1 MVEGEPMKRTIG
13 VLAGLG
19 LLFAGIGA
27 VAQSDITVFPLGT
40 TTMIYNVSSE
50 DTSEPQILELVVT
63 SHGDDR
69 YTVRMVTE
77 QTGNEDELATGFGFM
92 FGAASVSSGGGHDAD
107 MSSLTALMDQRDRL
121 QEGQDYLLPGGGLFK
136 SIVGVTIADVWC
148 LQGSYIDEDDENVR
162 MTVAFAL
169 TNPVYISPLIRAE
182 ELRDG
187 EWVETFSLELVE
199 YTHVE
204 SGE

>member
-1 MVEGEPMKRTIG
+1 MKRTIG

-27 VAQSDITVFPLGT
+27 VAQSDIDVFPLGT
-40 TTMIYNVSSE
+40 TTMIYSVTSE
-50 DTSEPQILELVVT
+50 DMTGSQTLELVVT
-63 SHGDDR
+63 SYGDDR

-107 MSSLTALMDQRDRL
+107 YSSLTALMDQRDRL
-121 QEGQDYLLPGGGLFK
+121 QEGQDYLLPGGGSFEG
-136 SIVGVTIADVWC
+136 IVGVTIADVWC
-148 LQGSYIDEDDENVR
+148 LEGSYIDADDENVR

-169 TNPVYISPLIRAE
+169 TNPVYISPRIVAE

-187 EWVETFSLELVE
+187 TWVETFRLELVE
-199 YTHVE
+199 YTVVE
-204 SGE
+204 GEG

>member
-1 MVEGEPMKRTIG
+1 MKRII
-13 VLAGLG
+13 VLLAGLG
-19 LLFAGIGA
+19 LLLTGIGA
-27 VAQSDITVFPLGT
+27 FAQSDLDVFPLGT
-40 TTMIYNVSSE
+40 TTMRYTVTSE

-63 SHGDDR
+63 SYGDDR

-107 MSSLTALMDQRDRL
+107 MSSLTALMDQRERL
-121 QEGQDYLLPGGGLFK
+121 EEGQDYLLPGGGLFED
-136 SIVGVTIADVWC
+136 IVGVTIAGIWC
-148 LQGSYIDEDDENVR
+148 LEGSYIDEDDENIR

-169 TNPVYISPLIRAE
+169 TNPVYISPRIRAE

-187 EWVETFSLELVE
+187 EWVETFSLELIE
-199 YTHVE
+199 YTVVE
-204 SGE
+204 GEG

>member
-1 MVEGEPMKRTIG
+1 
-13 VLAGLG
+13 
-19 LLFAGIGA
+19 
-27 VAQSDITVFPLGT
+27 
-40 TTMIYNVSSE
+40 
-50 DTSEPQILELVVT
+50 
-63 SHGDDR
+63 
-69 YTVRMVTE
+69 
-77 QTGNEDELATGFGFM
+77 M

-136 SIVGVTIADVWC
+136 SIVGVTIADIWC

>member
-1 MVEGEPMKRTIG
+1 MKRFLG
-13 VLAGLG
+13 VLTAVG
-19 LLFAGIGA
+19 LLSVSLGA
-27 VAQSDITVFPLGT
+27 IAQSDLDVFPLGT
-40 TTMIYNVSSE
+40 TTMRYTVTSE

-63 SHGDDR
+63 SYGDDR

-107 MSSLTALMDQRDRL
+107 MSSLTALMDQRERL
-121 QEGQDYLLPGGGLFK
+121 EEGQDYLLPGGGLFK
-136 SIVGVTIADVWC
+136 SIVGVTIADIWC

-187 EWVETFSLELVE
+187 EWIETFALELVE
-199 YTHVE
+199 YTVVE
-204 SGE
+204 GEG

>member
-1 MVEGEPMKRTIG
+1 MKRILSIALGIG
-13 VLAGLG
+13 ILAL
-19 LLFAGIGA
+19 GIGA
-27 VAQSDITVFPLGT
+27 VAQSDIDVFPLGT
-40 TTMIYNVSSE
+40 TTMIYNVTSE
-50 DTSEPQILELVVT
+50 DMTGTQTLELVVT
-63 SHGDDR
+63 SYGDDS

-107 MSSLTALMDQRDRL
+107 YSSLTALMDQRDRL
-121 QEGQDYLLPGGGLFK
+121 QEGQDYLLPGGGSFEN
-136 SIVGVTIADVWC
+136 IIGVTIAGVWC
-148 LQGSYIDEDDENVR
+148 LQGSYVDADDENVR

-187 EWVETFSLELVE
+187 EWIETFALELVE
-199 YTHVE
+199 YTVVE
-204 SGE
+204 GEG

>member
-1 MVEGEPMKRTIG
+1 MKRIIG

-19 LLFAGIGA
+19 MMLAGVGA
-27 VAQSDITVFPLGT
+27 VAQSDLDIFPLGT
-40 TTMIYNVSSE
+40 TTMVYNVMSE
-50 DTSEPQILELVVT
+50 DVSEKQILELVVT
-63 SHGDDR
+63 SYGDDR

-107 MSSLTALMDQRDRL
+107 YSSLTALMDQRDRL
-121 QEGQDYLLPGGGLFK
+121 QEGQDYLLPGGGSFEN
-136 SIVGVTIADVWC
+136 IVGVTIAGIWC
-148 LQGSYIDEDDENVR
+148 LQGSFIDTDDENVR

-187 EWVETFSLELVE
+187 EWVETFALELVE
-199 YTHVE
+199 YTVVE
-204 SGE
+204 GEG

>member
-1 MVEGEPMKRTIG
+1 MKRFLG
-13 VLAGLG
+13 VLTAVG
-19 LLFAGIGA
+19 LLSVSLGA
-27 VAQSDITVFPLGT
+27 IAQSDLDVFPLGT
-40 TTMIYNVSSE
+40 TTMRYTVTSE

-63 SHGDDR
+63 SYGDDR

-136 SIVGVTIADVWC
+136 SIVGVTIADIWC

-187 EWVETFSLELVE
+187 EWIETFALELVE
-199 YTHVE
+199 YTVVE
-204 SGE
+204 GEG

>member
-1 MVEGEPMKRTIG
+1 MKRLI
-13 VLAGLG
+13 VLLAGLG
-19 LLFAGIGA
+19 LLLTGIGA
-27 VAQSDITVFPLGT
+27 FAQSDLDVFPIGT
-40 TTMIYNVSSE
+40 TTMRYTVTSE
-50 DTSEPQILELVVT
+50 DTSEPQILELTVT
-63 SHGDDR
+63 SYGDDR

-121 QEGQDYLLPGGGLFK
+121 QEGQDYLLPGGGLFED
-136 SIVGVTIADVWC
+136 IVGVSIADIWC
-148 LQGSYIDEDDENVR
+148 LEGSYIDADDENVR

-169 TNPVYISPLIRAE
+169 TNPVYISPRIRAE

-199 YTHVE
+199 YTVVE
-204 SGE
+204 GEG